1 MSELLKASTIESI
14 SNILGDTSYG
24 LTATQISKRLKEC
37 NIEDIEPDL
46 TKRIRLCMALQ
57 S

>member
-24 LTATQISKRLKEC
+24 LTGTQIFKRLKER
-37 NIEDIEPDL
+37 NIIVIEPD
-46 TKRIRLCMALQ
+46 RCA
-57 S
+57 

>member
-24 LTATQISKRLKEC
+24 LTGTQISKRLKEC